1 MTFKLTRYRRRLF
14 LDKRGF
20 TSYIA
25 CHKLVAENFSLRVPY
40 GGTMSTHSVAK
51 VLVVLAFTCCVAS
64 AFAQQASP
72 NFYLTPY
79 GSPVS
84 VETARKAAAAAVAA
98 AHKNNW
104 YMAVAV
110 VDPSGDLVYYEK
122 MDNTQLGSAKVA
134 VNKARSA
141 ALYKRPTKL
150 FQDAVAGGGVGLRIL
165 GLEGAVPLEGG
176 VPLIV
181 DGKIIGA
188 IGLSGDLSE
197 HDGQC
202 AKAGAEALQKP

>member
-1 MTFKLTRYRRRLF
+1 MHSLAKLLP
-14 LDKRGF
+14 
-20 TSYIA
+20 A
-25 CHKLVAENFSLRVPY
+25 
-40 GGTMSTHSVAK
+40 
-51 VLVVLAFTCCVAS
+51 LAFLCCVTS
-64 AFAQQASP
+64 ALAQQAAP

-84 VETARKAAAAAVAA
+84 VETARKAATAAVAEA
-98 AHKNNW
+98 RKNNW

-134 VNKARSA
+134 VSKARSA

-150 FQDAVAGGGVGLRIL
+150 FQDAVAGGGAGLRVL

-202 AKAGAEALQKP
+202 ARAGADAILKP